1 MIRYHIKSLGSG
13 CEKLI
18 NKVRKK
24 SRYNISF
31 SKMLGTVE
39 LHGAKQVLRNPDTN
53 TIISFSSPF
62 FLPGD
67 QVFES
72 MDTTFLLKHRTP
84 QAHCAV
90 VTQVAP
96 LRVTYVTLP
105 PTSPFQ
111 PKLDLLFTPVVG
123 DRVVF
128 SFDAEGGFE
137 MIGRFTGEPND
148 DVLCLL
154 RIYNAV
160 APYAIRIPSRGL
172 SLYTQNTVINHED
185 LDTFT
190 IDPASSKD
198 FDDAISVDPETNTVY
213 VHIVDIAHATLT
225 NAEQIRLMDHGLT
238 LYLANEHTEHLLD
251 EHTAAHRLSLI
262 QGHRR
267 NVITVRLKLAD
278 GLVESYDIYQS
289 TISVKRRYNYTEVQS
304 ALDAGTATPAI
315 QYLDTLAKTRSK
327 DVQYAVNLPSVRLTV
342 DPATGLATEVR
353 TENTNDASHTL
364 VATAMILANMTVSHH
379 LTLKGV
385 TIPNRFHAPLR
396 GFRPAP
402 VNTGNPDVDS
412 FLLIKRYAKAY
423 YSVDEKG
430 HFGLDLTEYVHF
442 TSPMRRY
449 ADVLVHNLLA
459 GYVYEDL
466 EERVTRLNQRAT
478 VVRSLQD
485 TYERWKTLR
494 WIQTLPVDVRY
505 RAYITDV
512 KRVGVMWFIPSLL
525 LNGFSHVAT
534 LQPAVFW
541 AFRDDMGHLLG
552 PTRTIGV
559 GDALD
564 AVLSNINPL
573 TGSYTCVLHTA

>member
-1 MIRYHIKSLGSG
+1 
-13 CEKLI
+13 
-18 NKVRKK
+18 
-24 SRYNISF
+24 
-31 SKMLGTVE
+31 MLGTVE
-39 LHGAKQVLRNPDTN
+39 LHGAKQVLRDTVTN
-53 TIISFSSPF
+53 TTVSFSSPF

-67 QVFES
+67 QVFQS
-72 MDTTFLLKHRTP
+72 MDTTFILKHRTP

-90 VTQVAP
+90 VTQLEP
-96 LRVTYVTLP
+96 LRVSYVTLP
-105 PTSPFQ
+105 ITSPFQ
-111 PKLDLLFTPVVG
+111 PTLDLLFTPVLG
-123 DRVVF
+123 DRIVF
-128 SFDAEGGFE
+128 SFDSEGGFE
-137 MIGRFTGEPND
+137 VIGRFTGEPKD
-148 DVLCLL
+148 DVPCLL
-154 RIYNAV
+154 RIYKTV
-160 APYAIRIPSRGL
+160 APYAIRLATRGL
-172 SLYTQNTVINHED
+172 PLYTQNAVVNHED

-198 FDDAISVDPETNTVY
+198 FDDAISVDPETDTVY
-213 VHIVDIAHATLT
+213 VHIVDIAHAHLS
-225 NAEQIRLMDHGLT
+225 NAENDRLMDHGLT

-251 EHTAAHRLSLI
+251 EHTVAHRLSLI

-267 NVITVRLKLAD
+267 TVITVKLTLAD
-278 GLVESYDIYQS
+278 GLVQSYDIYQS
-289 TISVKRRYNYTEVQS
+289 TIVVKRRYNYTEVQH

-315 QYLDTLAKTRSK
+315 QYLDRLSKERSK
-327 DVQYAVNLPSVRLTV
+327 DVQYSVSLPSVRLTV

-379 LTLKGV
+379 LSLKGV
-385 TIPNRFHAPLR
+385 AIPNRFHAPLR
-396 GFRPAP
+396 GFRPVP
-402 VNTGNPDVDS
+402 TSTGNADVDS

-459 GYVYEDL
+459 GYQYTDL
-466 EERVTRLNQRAT
+466 EERVSRLNHRAN

-485 TYERWKTLR
+485 LYERWKTLR
-494 WIQTLPVDVRY
+494 WIQTLHVDTRY

-534 LQPAVFW
+534 LRPAQFW
-541 AFRDDMGHLLG
+541 GFRDDMGHLLG
-552 PTRTIGV
+552 ATRTVGL

-573 TGSYTCVLHTA
+573 TGSYTCVLHTE